1 MLHYRDFLHNISIN
15 GFGVF
20 SITMLSCPKN
30 RRSLTEYINR
40 NSDEFLSFSTGR
52 GRTKLLTLSPLGHQK
67 FGFKKNFR
75 EYTWQTMA
83 DISLYNSYMTQ
94 ENSWVQ
100 LKNKPGFFIEINQ
113 MKVGIISLRFGIPVQ
128 LPELDVVL
136 AHKDTIKRLQDDPQF
151 TREFCRKSGLE
162 HELVTQKMNELITP
176 KALVELKTG

>member
-1 MLHYRDFLHNISIN
+1 MLHYRDFLHNISTN

-52 GRTKLLTLSPLGHQK
+52 GRTKLLTLSPNGHKK
-67 FGFKKNFR
+67 FGLKKNFK

-83 DISLYNSYMTQ
+83 DISLYNAYMTQ

-100 LKNKPGFFIEINQ
+100 LKNKPGFIIEINQ
-113 MKVGIISLRFGIPVQ
+113 KKIGIVSLRFGIPE
-128 LPELDVVL
+128 LFPELDMVL
-136 AHKDTIKRLQDDPQF
+136 AHKDSIKRLAVDPQF
-151 TREFCRKSGLE
+151 IREFCKKSGLRND
-162 HELVTQKMNELITP
+162 LVMQKMNELVTP
-176 KALVELKTG
+176 KALWELKTG